1 MKKYIIYLFLVPM
14 LISFFS
20 CSEDK
25 IETFG
30 VGVLTGKVI
39 EEGTNTPIEN
49 AKVTIVSSNV
59 AVLTN
64 ANGDFIL
71 PNVAAGKQSVSAKID
86 GYLASFE
93 AITMFSG
100 GNLNIILEMS
110 KETTNNDSPSQP
122 ELVSP
127 DDNVIDLGLS
137 VDLSWT
143 STDPEE
149 DELIYKIELR
159 NDQNSD
165 LLTFEDIMDQEFT
178 LTQLNYGVRYF
189 WQVSVSD
196 GINSEVWST
205 TRSFT
210 TVATPNHRF
219 LFTRNMSGNGV
230 IFSGGFDSNNDVVEL
245 QLTSSSSNSWRARK
259 NNNTGLVAFLRNDGA
274 ETHLFTMNPDGSNVQ
289 QVTSS
294 VPLTGFDL
302 ERIDYCWS
310 DNGAKL
316 LYTNFDKLFS
326 INRDGSGL
334 ALVYQTLDGSF
345 ISECDISVDESM
357 IALKTND
364 VNGYNISVFTIDMTG
379 TILNTVLSGVNGAAG
394 GLNFS
399 VDNSKLLYTHDVSGY
414 ESVDQRQLDTH
425 IFIYDFGT
433 TTATD
438 LSQSKPIGFL
448 DLDPRFSPN
457 EAEVIYTHTSND
469 LVSEDKIQSL
479 SITNVGSRNDL
490 FFNAN
495 MPDWE

>member
-1 MKKYIIYLFLVPM
+1 MKKYIIYLFLTPV
-14 LISFFS
+14 LFSFFS

-25 IETFG
+25 IDTLG
-30 VGVLTGKVI
+30 AGILTGKVI
-39 EEGTNTPIEN
+39 EKGTNEPIEN
-49 AKVTIVSSNV
+49 VKVTIVSSNES
-59 AVLTN
+59 VLTN
-64 ANGDFIL
+64 ATGDFIIN
-71 PNVAAGKQSVSAKID
+71 NVQVGEQSVSAKKD

-93 AITMFSG
+93 AITMISS
-100 GNLNIILEMS
+100 GNLNVILEMS
-110 KETTNNDSPSQP
+110 VETTNNDSPSQP

-127 DDNVIDLGLS
+127 DDNIIDLGLS

-149 DELIYKIELR
+149 DELTYKIEVR

-165 LLTFEDIMDQEFT
+165 LLTFEDISDVTFT

-196 GINSEVWST
+196 GINAEVWST

-210 TVATPNHRF
+210 TIATPNHRF
-219 LFTRNMSGNGV
+219 LFTRIMNENGV
-230 IFSGGFDSNNDVVEL
+230 VFSGGFDSNSDPVEL
-245 QLTSSSSNSWRARK
+245 QLTSSSNNSWRARK
-259 NNNTGLVAFLRNDGA
+259 NNNTGLIAFLRSNGA
-274 ETHLFTMNPDGSNVQ
+274 ENHLYSMNPDGSNVQ
-289 QVTSS
+289 QITSS
-294 VPLTGFDL
+294 VPVGGFDL

-310 DNGAKL
+310 NNGAKL
-316 LYTNFDKLFS
+316 LYTNFDKLYS

-334 ALVYQTLDGSF
+334 ALVYQTSDGSF
-345 ISECDISVDESM
+345 ISECDITADESM
-357 IALKTND
+357 IALKTNN
-364 VNGYNISVFTIDMTG
+364 VNGYNISVFTINMSG

-399 VDNSKLLYTHDVSGY
+399 VDNSKLVYTHDISGY
-414 ESVDQRQLDTH
+414 ESIDQRQLDTH

-438 LSQSKPIGFL
+438 LSLSKPVGFL

-469 LVSEDKIQSL
+469 GFSENKIQSL
-479 SITNVGSRNDL
+479 NIASVGTRNDL
-490 FFNAN
+490 FFNAK

>member
-14 LISFFS
+14 LISIFS

-25 IETFG
+25 IDTLG
-30 VGVLTGKVI
+30 AGILTGTVI
-39 EEGTNTPIEN
+39 EQGTNEPIEN
-49 AKVTIVSSNV
+49 VKVTIVSSNV
-59 AVLTN
+59 SVLTN
-64 ANGDFIL
+64 ATGDFVL
-71 PNVAAGKQSVSAKID
+71 NNVQVGEQSISAKKN

-93 AITMFSG
+93 AITMVSG
-100 GNLNIILEMS
+100 GSLTLILEMS
-110 KETTNNDSPSQP
+110 IETTNNDSPSQP

-127 DDNVIDLGLS
+127 DDNAIDLELS

-149 DELIYKIELR
+149 DELIFKIELR
-159 NDQNSD
+159 NDQDSD
-165 LLTFEDIMDQEFT
+165 LLIFDDIMDETFT

-196 GINSEVWST
+196 GINPEVWST
-205 TRSFT
+205 TRSFS
-210 TVATPNHRF
+210 TVDTPNHRF
-219 LFTRNMSGNGV
+219 LFTRKISGNGIV
-230 IFSGGFDSNNDVVEL
+230 FSGGFDSNNDPVEL
-245 QLTSSSSNSWRARK
+245 QLTSSSNNSWRTRK
-259 NNNTGLVAFLRNDGA
+259 NNNTGLIAFLRSNGV
-274 ETHLFTMNPDGSNVQ
+274 ETHLYSMNPDGSNIQ
-289 QVTSS
+289 QITNT
-294 VPLTGFDL
+294 VPVSGFDL
-302 ERIDYCWS
+302 EQIDFCWS
-310 DNGAKL
+310 NNGAKL
-316 LYTNFDKLFS
+316 LYTNFDKLYS

-334 ALVYQTLDGSF
+334 TLVYQTLDGSF
-345 ISECDISVDESM
+345 ISECDITVDESM

-364 VNGYNISVFTIDMTG
+364 VNGYNISVFTINMSG

-438 LSQSKPIGFL
+438 LSQSKPVGFL

-469 LVSEDKIQSL
+469 EVSENKIQSL
-479 SITNVGSRNDL
+479 NIASVGTRNDL
-490 FFNAN
+490 FLNAN